1 MNNDLSQNSNHNFIC
16 KEKWLVIISLWT
28 YIYLTSWLYE
38 GNHMVVFILLFF
50 WPNKKK
56 RLTVLVFVNGHHSPF
71 WPYHHIFSLNQKTA
85 LCFVGS
91 VVFSTSEKMSII
103 IITRKKGQFL
113 SFIYIWHIYVGIK
126 VYKYT

>member
-1 MNNDLSQNSNHNFIC
+1 MNNDLSQNSNRGFIC
-16 KEKWLVIISLWT
+16 NEKWFVIISLWT
-28 YIYLTSWLYE
+28 YIFDIMTSWRE
-38 GNHMVVFILLFF
+38 SHGVFYFTFF
-50 WPNKKK
+50 GQTKK

-85 LCFVGS
+85 LCFVGF

-113 SFIYIWHIYVGIK
+113 SFIHMTHLCRYQSIYVHK
-126 VYKYT
+126 